1 MTRLIYMF
9 INGCA
14 VSRNNK
20 VLESGQTSDWRLRIV
35 EMPDDAITISDT
47 TELFRSPVCKTKQE
61 CQEYKEK
68 FNEERLKKDA

>member
-1 MTRLIYMF
+1 
-9 INGCA
+9 
-14 VSRNNK
+14 
-20 VLESGQTSDWRLRIV
+20 
-35 EMPDDAITISDT
+35 MPDDAITISDA